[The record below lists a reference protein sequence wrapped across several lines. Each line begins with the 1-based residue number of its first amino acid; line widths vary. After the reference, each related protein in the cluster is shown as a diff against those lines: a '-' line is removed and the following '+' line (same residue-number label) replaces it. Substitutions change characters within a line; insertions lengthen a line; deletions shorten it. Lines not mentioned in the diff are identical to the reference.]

1 MHYIFCCQVLI
12 YNANDIV
19 HLVYYM
25 ILYDSSYSTIKSYKN
40 QLHYAIVVVLA
51 KYKAME
57 TKS

>member
-1 MHYIFCCQVLI
+1 
-12 YNANDIV
+12 
-19 HLVYYM
+19 M